1 MLLKVEILDAKE
13 LIDNTWFL
21 CKGSLSDY
29 LENLKPSFYE
39 YIIQRKIVKNKY
51 LNTLVNTILA
61 GEPVPIITLTT
72 SNKLIGISKGNI
84 ANLEM
89 EDVEILDG
97 LQRTFRLWAYY
108 KIIEEY
114 KNSHG
119 LEPIDFAKK
128 IKENFPEF
136 FDSGIITLTSIKAYL
151 KEGTFD
157 KIEKAFK
164 IFEVYFF
171 VWSGL
176 SSNKAIHKM
185 LVLNA
190 GQRPVSLTHQYELL
204 FLYVWEEVK
213 GTSGIKLYRDRD
225 PSANKIKLGERQ
237 VGEYMF
243 SSVIAGLRSY
253 LENKPNK
260 ISIDD
265 LDIED
270 LQQGENGFQINEEI
284 FSKPYIEIFLKK
296 FKQTDERITEKEG
309 IDGTKW
315 FVRDTTISGMLAGVG
330 KYAKVSE
337 SMPINEIEGLTIRVF
352 DELSEKIKTNGFNL
366 KDFQDEYYS
375 LQSRTINVGT
385 YVRSIIMDYTFGI
398 LSNSSPDW
406 KTLFSK
412 SKSKISS

>member
-1 MLLKVEILDAKE
+1 MHFQIEILDAKD
-13 LIDNTWFL
+13 LKDNTWFL
-21 CKGSLSDY
+21 CKGSLLDY
-29 LENLKPSFYE
+29 LEKLKPSFYE
-39 YIIQRKIVKNKY
+39 YIIQRKIVKNRY
-51 LNTLVNTILA
+51 LNTIVNTILA

-72 SNKLIGISKGNI
+72 TNKLNDIVKGSAI
-84 ANLEM
+84 KLEM
-89 EDVEILDG
+89 EGVEILDG

-114 KNSHG
+114 KTSQD
-119 LEPIDFAKK
+119 LQPLDFAKK
-128 IKENFPEF
+128 IKEKYPEF
-136 FDSGIITLTSIKAYL
+136 FDSGIITLTRIKEYF
-151 KEGTFD
+151 KEGTFHI
-157 KIEKAFK
+157 IESAFK
-164 IFEVYFF
+164 NFEIYFF

-213 GTSGIKLYRDRD
+213 ATSGIKLYRDRD
-225 PSANKIKLGERQ
+225 PSANKIKLGDRKA
-237 VGEYMF
+237 GEYMF

-253 LENKPNK
+253 LENKPKK

-270 LQQGENGFQINEEI
+270 LQLGENGFQINEDI
-284 FSKPYIEIFLKK
+284 FTKPYIEIFLNKL
-296 FKQTDERITEKEG
+296 KQTDERVIEKEG
-309 IDGTKW
+309 EDGIKW
-315 FVRDTTISGMLAGVG
+315 FVRDTTISGLLAGLG

-337 SMPINEIEGLTIRVF
+337 SMPISEIQEITIKVF
-352 DELSEKIKTNGFNL
+352 DELEEKILASGFKL
-366 KDFQDEYYS
+366 KEFQDEYYN

-398 LSNSSPDW
+398 LNNSSPDW
-406 KTLFSK
+406 NTLFSK